1 MAGRFLIKK
10 NDARTGTCNTGDVVY
25 QFDAIGFEF
34 GYSTDNVVNFYAN
47 VQRDSRRVYRSTLR
61 YRCRLCSV
69 RESPGKSCLLG
80 TLR

>member
-47 VQRDSRRVYRSTLR
+47 VQRDSRRLYRSTSEMSMPALFGSTISR
-61 YRCRLCSV
+61 
-69 RESPGKSCLLG
+69 
-80 TLR
+80 